1 MKSYSLSELLSVV
14 QLALRGA
21 FPNSYWVRAEISS
34 LSAKPSSHCYLEL
47 AESESSEDLLQARTA
62 NNAQPQFKA
71 KIKANCWR
79 STWQQVSLAFEHAV
93 GMPLK
98 VGMQVLA
105 EVSVDF
111 HPVYGLSLTI
121 QDIDPSYSLGALAKQ
136 KEATLKR
143 LTDEG
148 VIDLQKSLRIPTLP
162 QRLAVISASTAAGYE
177 DFQNQ
182 LLHNAAG
189 YAFRTTLFAATMQGD
204 TAAASIISALD
215 AIYSREQEF
224 DAVVIIRGG
233 GATTDLS
240 AFDNYDLAF
249 YCANF
254 PLPIIAGIG
263 HTRDVSVVDRVSF
276 FSVKTPTAAAEYFIQ
291 RIAEQDEML
300 QLLSERLRQTAA
312 FTRTLAAKLDQQQ
325 MRIRLLFQQRLQKQI
340 HELDIAEKTIELHSP
355 ERIFRMGYSLTTS
368 GGRIIRHAEELKI
381 GQRITT
387 ILGSGKVDSI
397 VE

>member
-1 MKSYSLSELLSVV
+1 MKSYTLSELLTVV

-34 LSAKPSSHCYLEL
+34 LSVKPGSHCYLEL
-47 AESESSEDLLQARTA
+47 AESEQPADQSFARTS
-62 NNAQPQFKA
+62 NNAHPQFKA

-79 STWQQVSLAFEHAV
+79 STWQQVSLAFERSV

-105 EVSVDF
+105 EVTVDF

-121 QDIDPSYSLGALAKQ
+121 QDIDPSYSLGALAQQ

-143 LTDEG
+143 LADEG
-148 VIDLQKSLRIPTLP
+148 VIDMQKSLRMPLLP
-162 QRLAVISASTAAGYE
+162 KRLAVISAATAAGYE

-215 AIYSREQEF
+215 AIYSRELEF

-240 AFDNYDLAF
+240 AFDTYELAF
-249 YCANF
+249 HCANF
-254 PLPIIAGIG
+254 PLPMISGTG
-263 HTRDVSVVDRVSF
+263 HTPYGPVVDRVAS
-276 FSVKTPTAAAEYFIQ
+276 
-291 RIAEQDEML
+291 
-300 QLLSERLRQTAA
+300 
-312 FTRTLAAKLDQQQ
+312 
-325 MRIRLLFQQRLQKQI
+325 
-340 HELDIAEKTIELHSP
+340 
-355 ERIFRMGYSLTTS
+355 
-368 GGRIIRHAEELKI
+368 
-381 GQRITT
+381 
-387 ILGSGKVDSI
+387 
-397 VE
+397 